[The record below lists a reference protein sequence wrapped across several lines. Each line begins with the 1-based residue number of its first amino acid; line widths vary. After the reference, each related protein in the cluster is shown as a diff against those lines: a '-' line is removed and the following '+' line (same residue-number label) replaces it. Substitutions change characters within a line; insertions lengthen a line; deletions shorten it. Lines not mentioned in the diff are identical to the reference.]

1 MAIFGTLSV
10 LRAQTEGRAKF
21 APAFPY
27 LEEMFREGSEARKRM
42 LALTIGQTEKIDL
55 GEGMF
60 ALEQCYESRVRYD
73 AFESHRNYID
83 IQVLVVGEE
92 LMEIAD
98 ISKLPVT
105 KPYDAD
111 RDVIIYGDYR
121 LTSVLRL
128 AVGDGAVFFPK
139 DAHMPNLR
147 VGADPVFVRKTVVK
161 VPV

>member
-10 LRAQTEGRAKF
+10 LRAQTEGWAKF

-27 LEEMFREGSEARKRM
+27 FEEVFREGSAARQRM
-42 LALTIGQTEKIDL
+42 LALTTGNVEKIDL
-55 GEGMF
+55 GNGMF
-60 ALEQCYESRVRYD
+60 ALEQCYDSRVRYD

-98 ISKLPVT
+98 ISILPVT
-105 KPYDAD
+105 TPYDAD

-121 LTSVLRL
+121 TTSILRL
-128 AVGDGAVFFPK
+128 GVGYGAVFFPE